1 MFTADELEWVRSV
14 TLWDVIV
21 NSTDVKPDSL
31 QREVFFWNDG
41 DPCPQ
46 PGQIEP
52 STLEPCSYLKGFDYF
67 EVSNTLRT
75 WANLCSPLFVL
86 LRTQGRPEIPQSLGQ
101 NKNIFTLAHVFILL
115 IHSFWKSMSLTKV
128 MSEKR
133 LSVVR

>member
-1 MFTADELEWVRSV
+1 MDCSYTRVVIFHSMFTADELEWVRSV

-21 NSTDVKPDSL
+21 NSTDVEPESL

-67 EVSNTLRT
+67 EVSNTLRV
-75 WANLCSPLFVL
+75 WVHLRSPFVAL
-86 LRTQGRPEIPQSLGQ
+86 LRIQSQARNSAKL
-101 NKNIFTLAHVFILL
+101 K
-115 IHSFWKSMSLTKV
+115 TK
-128 MSEKR
+128 
-133 LSVVR
+133 